1 MQKGEFSS
9 SSKGN
14 QQEKC
19 KVVTLRS
26 GRPLASSSAKAKI
39 ERLNVEREKTKKETN
54 EEEKEKDVP
63 TLANLGKYFDPTPV
77 ISFNISYPQRFKQK
91 NLEALVSKFLEIF
104 KKLHINI
111 PFVEALEQMSNY
123 VKFMKDVLSRK
134 KMFEKY
140 ENVSLIEECSA
151 ILLKKLP

>member
-1 MQKGEFSS
+1 M
-9 SSKGN
+9 
-14 QQEKC
+14 
-19 KVVTLRS
+19 VTLRS

-77 ISFNISYPQRFKQK
+77 ISFNIPYPQKFKQK
-91 NLEALVSKFLEIF
+91 NLEAQFSKFLEIF

-111 PFVEALEQMSNY
+111 PFVEAFKQMSNY

-134 KMFEKY
+134 KMLEKY